1 MCAIGNLMS
10 IGRALDEE
18 SESDDSS
25 DEEEE
30 YDGKYFSFF
39 ILITMNRKLYAQTFN
54 FDVLV
59 VMP

>member
-30 YDGKYFSFF
+30 YDGKYFSF
-39 ILITMNRKLYAQTFN
+39 LYSTQ
-54 FDVLV
+54 
-59 VMP
+59 